1 MLRKGCLVI
10 RSTWIKKFGLLLA
23 IFVSSAYADT
33 QVNVVGLFSGKAVLM
48 INGGAP
54 QTLSVGQ
61 TKSGVKLV
69 AADSQNA
76 TLLIEGKTKVLAMGQ
91 GSSVSGGSDRD
102 SSAPVNLYA
111 NSGGQFFGNLT
122 VNSASLKFVVDTG
135 ASMVAL
141 NSADAKRAGID
152 YLKGE
157 KDTASTASGQVEAY
171 RVKINTL
178 KIGTIV
184 LHNIDAAVIEGGYP
198 DVVLLG
204 MSALNRLDMKRDNSV
219 MTLTK
224 KY

>member
-10 RSTWIKKFGLLLA
+10 RSVWVTKVGVILL

-33 QVNVVGLFSGKAVLM
+33 QVNVVGLYSGKAVLM

-54 QTLSVGQ
+54 QTLAVGQ

-91 GSSVSGGSDRD
+91 GSSVTATSDSS
-102 SSAPVNLYA
+102 SSAPVSLYA
-111 NSGGQFFGNLT
+111 TSGGQFFGNLIA
-122 VNSASLKFVVDTG
+122 NSTSLKFVVDTG
-135 ASMVAL
+135 ASTVAL

-152 YLKGE
+152 YLKGD
-157 KDTASTASGQVEAY
+157 KDTASTASGQVQAY

-184 LHNIDAAVIEGGYP
+184 LHNIDAAVIEGSYP
-198 DVVLLG
+198 EVVLLG

-219 MTLTK
+219 LTLTK